1 MKCKRIQQYLLDYS
15 EQLLDSENHHLV
27 EEHLHQCPK
36 CAQEL
41 QEIEQTLHLLQ
52 TLPVQE
58 PPETFWPDFTS
69 NVMRQ
74 IRKMEPVPSRLRNVF
89 FFHHAKLA
97 IAVVI
102 VLVVLSVG
110 WVYYFRHSQAT
121 QHPSEL
127 ASQYSEN
134 QDKNLFVQQSPAETT
149 AIPVPLNKIASD
161 ELIYDMLDS
170 EFGFFEQENLGVLD
184 DDNSHDWLYFLIR
197 NLSEKEKDRLLLELY
212 KLK

>member
-15 EQLLDSENHHLV
+15 EQLLDQENHRLV
-27 EEHLHQCPK
+27 EEHLRHCPK

-41 QEIEQTLHLLQ
+41 QEIEQTIRLLQ
-52 TLPVQE
+52 MLPVQS
-58 PPETFWPDFTS
+58 PSETFWPDFTS

-89 FFHHAKLA
+89 FFPHAKLA
-97 IAVVI
+97 VAVFIALLVI
-102 VLVVLSVG
+102 GGG
-110 WVYYFRHSQAT
+110 WVYYFRHVQAT
-121 QHPSEL
+121 HRPSEL
-127 ASQYSEN
+127 ASQHLEN
-134 QDKNLFVQQSPAETT
+134 EDKNLVVQQSPGETT
-149 AIPVPLNKIASD
+149 DIHDRLRKIAPD

-170 EFGFFEQENLGVLD
+170 EFGFFERENPGVID
-184 DDNSHDWLYFLIR
+184 VDNGHEWLYFLIR